1 MTQQQRTPTATVYL
15 ALENIIRAGD
25 VKQIIV
31 NTQAELDSV
40 DAKFSGEI
48 IITGGTWDDPITVH
62 ASGSASVYARN
73 SATVHA
79 RDSATVHARDSATV
93 YAWDSATVYAWDSAT
108 VHAWDSATVDLFA
121 FAVAMLFGV
130 ARATRKSKTATI
142 IRPKQG
148 RTVKDEYGLVG
159 AGGGCRP

>member
-25 VKQIIV
+25 VKQVTV
-31 NTQAELDSV
+31 NTQAELDSI

-48 IITGGTWDDPITVH
+48 IIKGGTWDDPITVH
-62 ASGSASVYARN
+62 AWDSATVYARN

-79 RDSATVHARDSATV
+79 RDSATVHA
-93 YAWDSATVYAWDSAT
+93 
-108 VHAWDSATVDLFA
+108 WDSATVDLSA
-121 FAVAMLFGV
+121 FAVAILFGV